1 MIMIQPIYSAI
12 LDSIDPVLKDTILK
26 TKTLENLEL
35 FQVSILQALLQAQGK
50 SKTLIYQTSKRIY
63 KL

>member
-12 LDSIDPVLKDTILK
+12 LDSIDQVLKDTILK

>member
-1 MIMIQPIYSAI
+1 MIQPIYSAI

-35 FQVSILQALLQAQGK
+35 FQVSILQALLQVQGK